1 MNEKY
6 SRAIVLAIITIAYNI
21 LEGIVSVYFGVAD
34 DQLSLMGFGFD
45 SFIETVSAMGVL
57 LMLLKNLKYRENG
70 KNKYEKSA
78 LRITSVS
85 FFVLS
90 MVLIIS
96 IVIRF
101 KSDNYPESTL
111 AGTIISL
118 LSIVSMVLLIFY
130 KLREGKKLK
139 SDALIADARC
149 NIVCVYMSAVLLITS
164 ILVEFFDVY
173 WFDLIGTFGIV
184 YFSVKEGVEAW
195 RKSNGKTCDCNK
207 C

>member
-21 LEGIVSVYFGVAD
+21 LEGVVSVYFGIAD

-45 SFIETVSAMGVL
+45 SFIETMSAIGVL
-57 LMLLKNLKYRENG
+57 LMLLRTLKYHKTG

-78 LRITSVS
+78 LRITSTG
-85 FFVLS
+85 FFILS
-90 MVLIIS
+90 VMLIIS
-96 IVIRF
+96 VIIRF
-101 KSDNYPESTL
+101 KTEDYPKSTL
-111 AGTIISL
+111 AGIIISL
-118 LSIVSMVLLIFY
+118 LSIVSMILLVFY
-130 KLREGKKLK
+130 KLREGKKLE
-139 SDALIADARC
+139 SDALNADARC

-164 ILVEFFDVY
+164 ILVEFFDVC
-173 WFDLIGTFGIV
+173 WFDLIGTLGIV

-195 RKSNGKTCDCNK
+195 RKSNGKTCSCNK